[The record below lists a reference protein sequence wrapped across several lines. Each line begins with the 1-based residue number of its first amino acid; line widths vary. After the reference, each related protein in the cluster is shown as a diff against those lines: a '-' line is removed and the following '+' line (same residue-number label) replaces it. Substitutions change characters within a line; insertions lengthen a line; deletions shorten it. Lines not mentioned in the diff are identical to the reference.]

1 MRVRCFLLMGLMCV
15 SHLAPTSVAGEPK
28 DVTFR
33 SSLDGTEQRYVLI
46 GSDTFANDG
55 TGDLM
60 IALHGHGSDRWQFA
74 TSDRDECRACRDTA
88 KKYGML
94 YVSPDYRAKT
104 SWMGPAAE
112 ADLIQIIAELKLRYR
127 IRRVYLVGASMGG
140 SSVLTFAALHPDMVD
155 GVASMNGTANHLEY
169 TQFQD
174 AITASFGGSKSSIPE
189 EYKKRSAEYWPEK
202 LTMPIGITAGGKD
215 ELVPPQSVNRLA
227 SILKLLDRPVL
238 MVYRED
244 GGHATNYEDAMSIL
258 EFVVSS
264 QVM

>member
-1 MRVRCFLLMGLMCV
+1 MGCRKLLQIAVVIL
-15 SHLAPTSVAGEPK
+15 SSLPSWALAGEPE
-28 DVTFR
+28 DVVFQ

-46 GSDTFANDG
+46 EPDSFANDG
-55 TGDLM
+55 SGDLM

-74 TSDRDECRACRDTA
+74 TSDRDECRACRGVA

-112 ADLIQIIAELKLRYR
+112 ADMVQIIAALKRQYR
-127 IRRVYLVGASMGG
+127 IRRVYWVGASMGG
-140 SSVLTFAALHPDMVD
+140 SSVLTFAALHPELVD

-174 AITASFGGSKSSIPE
+174 AIGASFGGSKKSIPE
-189 EYKKRSAEYWPEK
+189 EYKKRSAEYWPER

-227 SILKLLDRPVL
+227 NVLKLLDRPVL
-238 MVYRED
+238 MIYRED
-244 GGHATNYEDAMSIL
+244 GGHSTNYEDAVRIL
-258 EFVVSS
+258 EFIIKSNER
-264 QVM
+264 